1 MTDVQRIIA
10 QNIGRIRERIAEAAN
25 RAGRSASNIRLVAVT
40 KYASVDATRQLALAG
55 LKELGESRPQ
65 QLWAKATTLADENID
80 WHLVG
85 HLQRNKVPR
94 TIPLVHLIHSID
106 SLKLMEHIS
115 CEGSKQNTTVAG
127 LLEVNISGDK
137 DKHGFYPKEL
147 ASAIEAAANFSH
159 LEIHGLMA
167 MAHREGGIEVA
178 RRDFAAVRE
187 LRDRLA
193 NNAPDGVSLNELSL
207 GMSGDFEEAIL
218 EGATILRV
226 GRALFDDVEG

>member
-25 RAGRSASNIRLVAVT
+25 RAGRSAAKIRMVAVT
-40 KYASVDATRQLALAG
+40 KYASVDATRQLALSG

-65 QLWAKATTLADENID
+65 QLWEKATTLSDEDIH

-106 SLKLMEHIS
+106 SLTLMEHLS
-115 CEGSKQNTTVAG
+115 REGSKQNTTVAG

-137 DKHGFYPKEL
+137 EKHGFHPKEL
-147 ASAIEAAANFSH
+147 ASVIEAAANFSH

-178 RRDFAAVRE
+178 RKDFAAVRE

-193 NNAPDGVSLNELSL
+193 NNLPDGVSLSELSL

-226 GRALFDDVEG
+226 GRALFDGVKY

>member
-25 RAGRSASNIRLVAVT
+25 RAGRSAAKIRMVAVT
-40 KYASVDATRQLALAG
+40 KYASVDATRQLALSG

-65 QLWAKATTLADENID
+65 QLWEKAITLSDEDIH

-106 SLKLMEHIS
+106 SLTLMEHLS
-115 CEGSKQNTTVAG
+115 REGSKQNTTVAG

-137 DKHGFYPKEL
+137 EKHGFHPKEL
-147 ASAIEAAANFSH
+147 ASVIEAAANFSH

-167 MAHREGGIEVA
+167 MAHREGGTEVA
-178 RRDFAAVRE
+178 RKDFAAVRE

-193 NNAPDGVSLNELSL
+193 NNLPDGGSLSELSL

-226 GRALFDDVEG
+226 GRALFDGVKY